1 MVEKSWKRRA
11 KARGEMH
18 SLRRLQVSCS
28 PSSAT
33 GESGAVASFGQIGEI
48 DTLRQSAKSA
58 KGDEE
63 REDQELQSA
72 DFAEVE
78 LRRVT
83 ELWGEGDVLISPLPC
98 SLLFLFYISLPHQPF
113 TSLHHIN
120 AGRRDQRCRLASPA
134 HAPGLCEMVQ
144 PACGAGLPHRYGV
157 LPLSRVSL
165 VPSLLPLSGLRS
177 TGPFHFELIRIR
189 DALDSMYNA
198 LS

>member
-98 SLLFLFYISLPHQPF
+98 SLLFLSYISLLHRINLSPLCT
-113 TSLHHIN
+113 TSMQAAEIN
-120 AGRRDQRCRLASPA
+120 AADLPPLPTRRGFARWYSQPVVQVCLIAMVCFLC
-134 HAPGLCEMVQ
+134 PG
-144 PACGAGLPHRYGV
+144 
-157 LPLSRVSL
+157 
-165 VPSLLPLSGLRS
+165 
-177 TGPFHFELIRIR
+177 
-189 DALDSMYNA
+189 
-198 LS
+198 